1 MKARIKL
8 TSPELKTLSSV
19 CEQIVSIAKTTGV
32 KVRGPISL
40 PTKKLNVPVLRTPCG
55 DGSKTWEHWSMR
67 IHKRIVDIDADERT
81 LRQVMRV
88 QVPEKVHIEIELK
101 S

>member
-8 TSPELKTLSSV
+8 SSPNLSTLRDISD
-19 CEQIVSIAKTTGV
+19 QIMSISKSTGV
-32 KVRGPISL
+32 KSRGPIAL
-40 PTKKLNVPVLRTPCG
+40 PTKKLLIPVLRTPCG
-55 DGSKTWEHWSMR
+55 DGSKTWEHWQMR

-81 LRQVMRV
+81 LRQIMRV